1 MRQALLSGAFALALA
16 AGAGPAHAIFG
27 DDEARKA
34 ILDLRGRV
42 QEHQESTERR
52 LAKIEAQL
60 EDLSSRLANSQLD
73 GQARHDELRQEI
85 NRLRGQIEVQAH
97 ELTMAKRQ
105 LGEQLSTVDQRT
117 QRFEP
122 VQVDIDGQQ
131 ATVDQAEKAAFEAA
145 LALFRAG
152 DFKQALG
159 AFAQFQGQ
167 YPESA
172 YAPAANFWIGS
183 SHFALKDYK
192 SAIASHQTLVSR
204 FPDNVRVPD
213 SLLNIGYAQADSG
226 DRAGARRTLQS
237 LVDKY
242 PQSPAAQL
250 ARDRLASL
258 GR

>member
-1 MRQALLSGAFALALA
+1 MRQALLSGALALALA
-16 AGAGPAHAIFG
+16 AGAGPAQAIFG

-42 QEHQESTERR
+42 QEHQETTERR

-60 EDLSSRLANSQLD
+60 EDLTSRLANSQLD
-73 GQARHDELRQEI
+73 GQARLDEMRQEI
-85 NRLRGQIEVQAH
+85 NKLRGQLEVQAH
-97 ELTMAKRQ
+97 ELTLAKRQ
-105 LGEQLSTVDQRT
+105 LGEQLTTVDSRIK
-117 QRFEP
+117 RFEP
-122 VQVDIDGQQ
+122 VEVEIDGSM
-131 ATVDQAEKAAFEAA
+131 ATVDQSEKAAFEGA

-152 DFKQALG
+152 QFKEALG

-167 YPESA
+167 FPDSA
-172 YAPAANFWIGS
+172 YAPAAHFWVGS

-192 SAIASHQTLVSR
+192 AAISSHETLVSK

-213 SLLNIGYAQADSG
+213 SLLNIGYAQAEGG

-237 LVDKY
+237 LLDKY

>member
-1 MRQALLSGAFALALA
+1 MQKTLLGSVLALALA
-16 AGAGPAHAIFG
+16 ASAAPAHAIFG

-60 EDLSSRLANSQLD
+60 EDLASRLARSQLD
-73 GQARHDELRQEI
+73 GQTRNDELRQEI
-85 NRLRGQIEVQAH
+85 NRLRGQIEVQSH
-97 ELTMAKRQ
+97 ELAVAKRQ
-105 LGEQLSTVDQRT
+105 LGEQLTTVDQRI

-122 VQVDIDGQQ
+122 VEVEIDGQS
-131 ATVDQAEKAAFEAA
+131 ATVDQTEKAAFEAA
-145 LALFRAG
+145 LALFRG
-152 DFKQALG
+152 GEFKQALG

-167 YPESA
+167 YPDSA
-172 YAPAANFWIGS
+172 YSPAAHFWIGS

-192 SAIASHQTLVSR
+192 SAIASHQTLISK
-204 FPDNVRVPD
+204 FPENVRVPD
-213 SLLNIGYAQADSG
+213 SLLNIGYAQAESG